1 MELFTPDTG
10 LIIWMFVAFAVL
22 FLILWKFAW
31 PSIMKGIDS
40 RAEFIDK
47 GVEYA
52 RDAKAQLDGAKQQA
66 DELIAQARRQQADML
81 READRMKT
89 EIVEDARQAAQV
101 EANKVMEQ
109 AKVSIAQ
116 ARKEAEQSLKQEVG
130 AIALDIAQKVVK
142 NQLQDEKAQAKL
154 VDSLINDMSRQI

>member
-1 MELFTPDTG
+1 MELFTPDSG
-10 LIIWMFVAFAVL
+10 LIIWMFVAFAIL

-40 RAEFIDK
+40 RANFIDQ

-52 RDAKAQLDGAKQQA
+52 RDAKAQLDGAREQA
-66 DELIAQARRQQADML
+66 DELINQARKQQAEML
-81 READRMKT
+81 READRMKS
-89 EIVEDARQAAQV
+89 EIVEDARKAAQV
-101 EANKVMEQ
+101 EASKVMEQ

-130 AIALDIAQKVVK
+130 TIALEIAQKVVK
-142 NQLQDEKAQAKL
+142 NQLQDKKAQEQL
-154 VDSLINDMSRQI
+154 VDSLMNQMAQNN

>member
-22 FLILWKFAW
+22 FLILWFFAW
-31 PSIMKGIDS
+31 PAIMKGVDS
-40 RAEFIDK
+40 RADFIDQ

-52 RDAKAQLDGAKQQA
+52 RDAKAQLDGAREQA
-66 DELIAQARRQQADML
+66 DKLIAEARRQQADML
-81 READRMKT
+81 REAERMKS

-130 AIALDIAQKVVK
+130 TIALEIAQKVVK
-142 NQLQDEKAQAKL
+142 NQLEDQKSQAKL
-154 VDSLINDMSRQI
+154 VDSLIDQMSVNN

>member
-1 MELFTPDTG
+1 MELFTPDSG

-22 FLILWKFAW
+22 FFILWKFAW
-31 PSIMKGIDS
+31 PSIMKGMDD
-40 RAEFIDK
+40 RANLIDK

-52 RDAKAQLDGAKQQA
+52 RDAKAQLDGARQQA

-81 READRMKT
+81 READRMKS
-89 EIVEDARQAAQV
+89 EIVEDARRAAQV

-109 AKVSIAQ
+109 AKLSIAQ

-130 AIALDIAQKVVK
+130 TIALDIARKVVK
-142 NQLQDEKAQAKL
+142 NQLQEQKAQADL
-154 VDSLINDMSRQI
+154 AEQLMDRMSTQN

>member
-154 VDSLINDMSRQI
+154 VDSLINDMSRQN